1 MPTVLLEGGI
11 PMGRVKFKGAE
22 HTVHWP
28 VTDRDELCLSRVMI
42 GKQGSGKTT
51 AASNFAIVCMTA
63 NANRVTPFLMK
74 ASPPLPVQENRSS
87 VRLECRYGRPISQV
101 SGYIEEKEQIF
112 YV

>member
-1 MPTVLLEGGI
+1 MLYTTSKNTWQSLAEEINPFTVAEALDI
-11 PMGRVKFKGAE
+11 PRF
-22 HTVHWP
+22 
-28 VTDRDELCLSRVMI
+28 S
-42 GKQGSGKTT
+42 
-51 AASNFAIVCMTA
+51 AIVCMTA

-101 SGYIEEKEQIF
+101 SSYIEEKEQIF